1 MLLKDASCLLIRNS
15 YRADLF
21 ACNFAFTPQY
31 KTPAPHEVTSD
42 DLITPF
48 RVPSS
53 AMSAPSPRISID
65 TSSPTSPRSSSAYPF
80 PTQDFAQNS
89 ASSSRYQPRRGSS
102 SSIASI
108 GSIGG
113 ALDIKSRRGSTV
125 REASHNAIS
134 SLLQPPIVR
143 TGLLPHTQATA
154 SAAGFKAPTTRDIP
168 PVTLSNIPHVPPDN
182 FRDYLNRI
190 GPLFESFQRGRAE
203 ADQAQLFKKDK
214 DGEKGDRFGDVL
226 DRQASRDAP
235 GSPMLSRQGSSTML
249 SPIGSPTA
257 TPRRRSSASNRRNR
271 NEPTPLSTIPPVYF
285 DEDFHL
291 ENPRTF
297 DVVSERAEIVRPP
310 PGTPVTEQKAANGT
324 PLPPR
329 KALATNAILQ
339 EKLSWYMDTVEVHL
353 INNISTASSGFF
365 TALGSLKELQT
376 EAEESVAKIQGLRE
390 DLRRLDKGVAV
401 GGLEVAA
408 KRRRKENV
416 RKLGQ
421 ATAQVQLVVD
431 TVKKTDDLVDEGQFD
446 EAADQMD
453 HAGRLICG
461 QPEPGSS
468 ENHDLVDLRP
478 LKALQGL
485 DAGMQE
491 MQYRIGTGF
500 AQRFT
505 TTLLTDLRQNVEKVP
520 KADTLKR
527 WSRQRGIAPTYME
540 INEELRQD
548 LRASLNGLSRCGHTA
563 PAIAGFREAATKE
576 MKALIRKYLPS
587 SNDDDADSMIS
598 TSTRGGKQM
607 SQQDKSSILAR
618 NLRALDQ
625 EDAEKMLID
634 IYTSVGEALR
644 RLSTQTKVLLDVT
657 SQMQSP
663 SPEARSSSEI
673 MRSPPRSPNIASL
686 SEKLA
691 NGAPMLPPR
700 INVQDD
706 LTQALDMSS
715 LLGQAVDT
723 AQTQIT
729 RVLKVRNEQSI
740 RLSKGQFLRY
750 FTLNRLFA
758 DECEAVSG
766 RGGQALR
773 GVINAQITG
782 FVQVLGQA
790 ETSKISDKLDAD
802 TWNAVDVTE
811 DHQAQVDKLIGA
823 MDKDPPE
830 WASSTAPIWESP
842 APANHQTNGDAGSNG
857 TTATSSPEKPST
869 PVPTSKSQTKPA
881 IIDQNRFILVSSAT
895 ALPPIITT
903 FLSLTSSL
911 PSLTPQIATSLL
923 EVLRAFNSRSSQLIL
938 GAGATRI
945 AGLKNI
951 TTKHLALSSQALAFV
966 IALTPYI
973 RECVRRHLPQNQTAI
988 LADFDKTKRLYQEH
1002 QSGIHDKLV
1011 EIMTA
1016 RSAAHVKAMLALNFD
1031 AASASPSPYM
1041 ETLTKE
1047 TLTLHRVLSRHL
1059 NEGEVSMIARR
1070 IFAEYRAQWTKAFGD
1085 AVVKTEKGE
1094 RAMLKDAETFE
1105 AKLSKVEEFGG
1116 VGKDVLG
1123 VVKGKLMHVD
1133 KGEGEKPAP
1142 PKKDEKVVEGKK
1154 EEKMDEVKGESKAES
1169 KAETEKAKE

>member
-1 MLLKDASCLLIRNS
+1 M
-15 YRADLF
+15 
-21 ACNFAFTPQY
+21 
-31 KTPAPHEVTSD
+31 
-42 DLITPF
+42 
-48 RVPSS
+48 SS
-53 AMSAPSPRISID
+53 PSPID
-65 TSSPTSPRSSSAYPF
+65 TSAPTSPRSSSAFPF
-80 PTQDFAQNS
+80 PSQES
-89 ASSSRYQPRRGSS
+89 AIRSSSSIRHQPRRGSAS
-102 SSIASI
+102 SLASI

-113 ALDIKSRRGSTV
+113 TLDTKSRRGSSV
-125 REASHNAIS
+125 RETSQNAIS

-154 SAAGFKAPTTRDIP
+154 SAAGFKPPTTKDIP
-168 PVTLSNIPHVPPDN
+168 PVTLSNVPHVPPDN

-203 ADQAQLFKKDK
+203 ADQAQWAKKEK
-214 DGEKGDRFGDVL
+214 DAEGTDRFVDAL
-226 DRQASRDAP
+226 DRKLSRDAP
-235 GSPMLSRQGSSTML
+235 GSPTISRTNSTALL
-249 SPIGSPTA
+249 SPIDTPTGP
-257 TPRRRSSASNRRNR
+257 PRRRSSAANRRR

-285 DEDFHL
+285 DEEFRL

-297 DVVSERAEIVRPP
+297 DIVSERAEIVRPP

-353 INNISTASSGFF
+353 INDISTASSGFF

-390 DLRRLDKGVAV
+390 DLRRLDKEVAV
-401 GGLEVAA
+401 GGLEVAS

-421 ATAQVQLVVD
+421 ATAQVQEVVEA
-431 TVKKTDDLVDEGQFD
+431 VQRTDDLVDEGSFD

-453 HAGRLICG
+453 KAGRLICG
-461 QPEPGSS
+461 QQEPDATKKA
-468 ENHDLVDLRP
+468 DLIDLRP

-485 DAGMQE
+485 DSGMQE
-491 MQYRIGTGF
+491 LQYRIGTGF

-505 TTLLTDLRQNVEKVP
+505 TTLLTDLRQHVEKVP
-520 KADTLKR
+520 PADTLKR
-527 WSRQRGIAPTYME
+527 WSRQRGIPPIYME
-540 INEELRQD
+540 TSEKLRSD
-548 LRASLNGLSRCGHTA
+548 LQASLRGLARCGHSA

-576 MKALIRKYLPS
+576 MKALIRKHLPS
-587 SNDDDADSMIS
+587 STDDDADSMVS

-618 NLRALDQ
+618 NLRALEH
-625 EDAEKMLID
+625 EDAEKMLVD

-663 SPEARSSSEI
+663 PPGARSSSDDP
-673 MRSPPRSPNIASL
+673 RSPPKSPNVASM

-691 NGAPMLPPR
+691 NGAPALPPR
-700 INVQDD
+700 ISVQDD
-706 LTQALDMSS
+706 LSQALDMSS

-740 RLSKGQFLRY
+740 RLSKSHFLRY

-766 RGGQALR
+766 QGGQALR
-773 GVINAQITG
+773 GVINAQISG
-782 FVQVLGQA
+782 FVQVLGQG
-790 ETSKISDKLDAD
+790 ETSRISDKLDAD
-802 TWNAVDVTE
+802 TWNAVDVSEKDQTQI
-811 DHQAQVDKLIGA
+811 DLILGA

-830 WASSTAPIWESP
+830 WASSTPPIWEP
-842 APANHQTNGDAGSNG
+842 FVQTNEQTNGEITTNGS
-857 TTATSSPEKPST
+857 TATPTEKPST
-869 PVPTSKSQTKPA
+869 PVPTSKNQTKA
-881 IIDQNRFILVSSAT
+881 ALIDDNRYILVSSAT
-895 ALPPIITT
+895 TLLPTLTT

-911 PSLTPQIATSLL
+911 PSLTPQISASLL
-923 EVLRAFNSRSSQLIL
+923 EVLRTFNSRSSQLIL

-951 TTKHLALSSQALAFV
+951 TTKHLALSSQALSFV
-966 IALTPYI
+966 IALIPYI
-973 RECVRRHLPQNQTAI
+973 RECVRRHLPQNQTGV

-1016 RSAAHVKAMLALNFD
+1016 RSSAHVKAMLALDFD
-1031 AASASPSPYM
+1031 KATASPSPYM

-1059 NEGEVSMIARR
+1059 SEGEVSMIARR
-1070 IFAEYRAQWTKAFGD
+1070 IFAEYRMQWMKAFGD
-1085 AVVKTEKGE
+1085 ALAKTEKGGKGL
-1094 RAMLKDAETFE
+1094 LKDAEVFD
-1105 AKLSKVEEFGG
+1105 AKLGKIEEFGG
-1116 VGKDVLG
+1116 VGREVLG
-1123 VVKGKLMHVD
+1123 VVRAKVGVESGDGGAGAGGGEAAVSKKEDVAEGK
-1133 KGEGEKPAP
+1133 E
-1142 PKKDEKVVEGKK
+1142 DEKVKVKVKKDADEDQAATTTTDAKK
-1154 EEKMDEVKGESKAES
+1154 EGEDSGNQKGEL
-1169 KAETEKAKE
+1169 KE

>member
-1 MLLKDASCLLIRNS
+1 
-15 YRADLF
+15 
-21 ACNFAFTPQY
+21 
-31 KTPAPHEVTSD
+31 
-42 DLITPF
+42 
-48 RVPSS
+48 
-53 AMSAPSPRISID
+53 MSAPSPRISID
-65 TSSPTSPRSSSAYPF
+65 SSSPSSPRSVSAFPF
-80 PTQDFAQNS
+80 PSQES
-89 ASSSRYQPRRGSS
+89 ANRPSSNSRYQPRRGSAG
-102 SSIASI
+102 SIASI

-113 ALDIKSRRGSTV
+113 ALDTKSRRGSSV
-125 REASHNAIS
+125 REAGHNAIS

-143 TGLLPHTQATA
+143 TGLLPHTQASA
-154 SAAGFKAPTTRDIP
+154 AAAGFKAPTTKDIP

-182 FRDYLNRI
+182 FRDYLTRI
-190 GPLFESFQRGRAE
+190 GPLFESFQRGRSE
-203 ADQAQLFKKDK
+203 ADPATWMKKDK
-214 DGEKGDRFGDVL
+214 ELEKTDRFAEAL
-226 DRQASRDAP
+226 DRKLSRDGPA
-235 GSPMLSRQGSSTML
+235 SPTLSRQGSFALL
-249 SPIGSPTA
+249 SPTDSPTA
-257 TPRRRSSASNRRNR
+257 PPRRRSSATNRRNR
-271 NEPTPLSTIPPVYF
+271 NEPTPLTTIPTVYF

-310 PGTPVTEQKAANGT
+310 PGTPVVEQKAANGT
-324 PLPPR
+324 LLPPR
-329 KALATNAILQ
+329 KSLATNAILQ

-390 DLRRLDKGVAV
+390 DLRRLDKEVAV

-421 ATAQVQLVVD
+421 ATAQVQEVVE
-431 TVKKTDDLVDEGQFD
+431 TVKRTDDLVDEGNFE

-453 HAGRLICG
+453 KAGRLICG
-461 QPEPGSS
+461 QQEPGT
-468 ENHDLVDLRP
+468 ERADLIDLRP

-491 MQYRIGTGF
+491 LQYRIGTGF

-505 TTLLTDLRQNVEKVP
+505 MILLTDLRQHVEKVP
-520 KADTLKR
+520 KTDTLKR
-527 WSRQRGIAPTYME
+527 WSRQRGINPLYME
-540 INEELRQD
+540 TTPELRTE
-548 LRASLNGLSRCGHTA
+548 LLASLKGLARCGHTA
-563 PAIAGFREAATKE
+563 PAIAGFREAAMKE
-576 MKALIRKYLPS
+576 MKTLIRKYLPS
-587 SNDDDADSMIS
+587 STDDDADSMVS
-598 TSTRGGKQM
+598 TSTRGGKGL

-618 NLRALDQ
+618 NLRALDH

-663 SPEARSSSEI
+663 PDSRTSLEGT
-673 MRSPPRSPNIASL
+673 RSPPRSPNIASL

-691 NGAPMLPPR
+691 NGSPTMPPR

-706 LTQALDMSS
+706 ISQALDMSS
-715 LLGQAVDT
+715 LLGLAVDT

-729 RVLKVRNEQSI
+729 RVLKVRNDQST
-740 RLSKGQFLRY
+740 RLAKGQFLRY

-766 RGGQALR
+766 RGGLALR
-773 GVINAQITG
+773 GVINAQING
-782 FVQVLGQA
+782 FVSVLGQI
-790 ETSKISDKLDAD
+790 ECSRISDKLDSD

-811 DHQAQVDKLIGA
+811 SDQAQLDKLLAAI
-823 MDKDPPE
+823 DKDPPE
-830 WASSTAPIWESP
+830 WTSDTPPIWEPITSTTP
-842 APANHQTNGDAGSNG
+842 ETNGNAVTNG
-857 TTATSSPEKPST
+857 TAIAAEKPST
-869 PVPTSKSQTKPA
+869 PAPTGKNQTKPA

-895 ALPPIITT
+895 TLLPTLNT
-903 FLSLTSSL
+903 LLSLTSSL
-911 PSLTPQIATSLL
+911 PSLTPQISTSLL

-951 TTKHLALSSQALAFV
+951 TTKHLALSSQALSFV
-966 IALTPYI
+966 IALTPYL
-973 RECVRRHLPQNQTAI
+973 RECVRRHLSSGQTNV

-1016 RSAAHVKAMLALNFD
+1016 RSSAHVKAMLALNFD
-1031 AASASPSPYM
+1031 NASASPSPYM

-1047 TLTLHRVLSRHL
+1047 TMTLHRVLSRHL

-1070 IFAEYRAQWTKAFGD
+1070 IAAEYKAQWIKAFGE
-1085 AVVKTEKGE
+1085 AEVKTEKGK
-1094 RAMLKDAETFE
+1094 RALVKDAESFE
-1105 AKLSKVEEFGG
+1105 AKLGKVEEFGS
-1116 VGKDVLG
+1116 VGKEVLG
-1123 VVKGKLMHVD
+1123 LVRTKFGV
-1133 KGEGEKPAP
+1133 A
-1142 PKKDEKVVEGKK
+1142 DEKVKAEVKPEK
-1154 EEKMDEVKGESKAES
+1154 EEKEGKEEDVPAPAPAEKGKGENGEVDAGEKRNGEEVKA
-1169 KAETEKAKE
+1169 

>member
-1 MLLKDASCLLIRNS
+1 M
-15 YRADLF
+15 
-21 ACNFAFTPQY
+21 
-31 KTPAPHEVTSD
+31 
-42 DLITPF
+42 
-48 RVPSS
+48 SS
-53 AMSAPSPRISID
+53 PSPRLSID
-65 TSSPTSPRSSSAYPF
+65 HSAPTSPRSNSAFPF
-80 PTQDFAQNS
+80 PSQEFALR
-89 ASSSRYQPRRGSS
+89 SSSSIRHQPRRGSAGS
-102 SSIASI
+102 LASI

-113 ALDIKSRRGSTV
+113 TLDTKSRRGSSV
-125 REASHNAIS
+125 RETSHNAIS

-154 SAAGFKAPTTRDIP
+154 SAAAFKPPTTKDIP
-168 PVTLSNIPHVPPDN
+168 PVTLSNVPHVPPEN
-182 FRDYLNRI
+182 FRDYLTRI

-203 ADQAQLFKKDK
+203 ADQAQWTKKDK
-214 DGEKGDRFGDVL
+214 DAETTDRF
-226 DRQASRDAP
+226 ADALERKLSKDGT
-235 GSPMLSRQGSSTML
+235 GSPILSRQNSSTLL
-249 SPIGSPTA
+249 SPTDTPTGP
-257 TPRRRSSASNRRNR
+257 PRRRLSATNRRR

-285 DEDFHL
+285 DEEFRL

-297 DVVSERAEIVRPP
+297 DIVSERAEIVRPP
-310 PGTPVTEQKAANGT
+310 PGTPVVEQKAANGT

-353 INNISTASSGFF
+353 INDISTASSGFF

-390 DLRRLDKGVAV
+390 DLRRLDKEVAV
-401 GGLEVAA
+401 GGLEVAS

-421 ATAQVQLVVD
+421 ATAQVQEVVEA
-431 TVKKTDDLVDEGQFD
+431 VQRTDNLVDEGNFD
-446 EAADQMD
+446 QAADQMD
-453 HAGRLICG
+453 KAGRLICG
-461 QPEPGSS
+461 QQEPDAT
-468 ENHDLVDLRP
+468 EKAELIDLRP

-491 MQYRIGTGF
+491 LQYRIGAGF

-505 TTLLTDLRQNVEKVP
+505 TTLLSDLRQHVEKVP
-520 KADTLKR
+520 TADTLKR
-527 WSRQRGIAPTYME
+527 WSRQRGIPPTYME
-540 INEELRQD
+540 TSEKFRND
-548 LRASLNGLSRCGHTA
+548 LQASLHGLSRCGHSA

-576 MKALIRKYLPS
+576 MKALIRKHLPS
-587 SNDDDADSMIS
+587 STDDDADSMVS

-618 NLRALDQ
+618 NLRALEV
-625 EDAEKMLID
+625 EDAEKMLVD

-657 SQMQSP
+657 SQMQAP
-663 SPEARSSSEI
+663 SSARTSSDDP
-673 MRSPPRSPNIASL
+673 RSPPKSPNVASMG
-686 SEKLA
+686 EKLA
-691 NGAPMLPPR
+691 NGAPALPPR
-700 INVQDD
+700 ISIQDD
-706 LTQALDMSS
+706 LSQALDMSS

-740 RLSKGQFLRY
+740 RLSKSHFLRY

-766 RGGQALR
+766 VGGQALR
-773 GVINAQITG
+773 GVINAQISG
-782 FVQVLGQA
+782 FVQVLGQG

-811 DHQAQVDKLIGA
+811 KDQTQIDMVIGA

-830 WASSTAPIWESP
+830 WASSTPPIWEP
-842 APANHQTNGDAGSNG
+842 FVQTDRPANGDVITNGS
-857 TTATSSPEKPST
+857 TATPTEKPST
-869 PVPTSKSQTKPA
+869 PVPGSKNQTKPA
-881 IIDQNRFILVSSAT
+881 LIDDNRYILVSSGT
-895 ALPPIITT
+895 SLLPTLTT

-911 PSLTPQIATSLL
+911 PSLTPQIASSLL

-951 TTKHLALSSQALAFV
+951 TTKHLALSSQALSFV
-966 IALTPYI
+966 IALIPYM
-973 RECVRRHLPQNQTAI
+973 RECVRRHLPQSQTTV

-1016 RSAAHVKAMLALNFD
+1016 RSAAHVKAMLALDFD
-1031 AASASPSPYM
+1031 KAPASSPSPYM

-1059 NEGEVSMIARR
+1059 SEGEVSMIARR
-1070 IFAEYRAQWTKAFGD
+1070 IFAEYKAQWTKAFGD
-1085 AVVKTEKGE
+1085 AQARTDAGGKV
-1094 RAMLKDAETFE
+1094 MLRDAETFGS
-1105 AKLSKVEEFGG
+1105 KLGKIEEFGG
-1116 VGKDVLG
+1116 VGKEVLG
-1123 VVKGKLMHVD
+1123 VVRAKVNVEDAEAKS
-1133 KGEGEKPAP
+1133 EAAP
-1142 PKKDEKVVEGKK
+1142 NKKEDAIEAKDEAK
-1154 EEKMDEVKGESKAES
+1154 
-1169 KAETEKAKE
+1169 EKAKDADGKNEAKEESTAAAEG